1 MPIIY
6 TGQPGSG
13 PPPAS
18 TEWETATVT
27 WTAPSGQVT
36 ILSDW
41 RQGYVL
47 TSGAKGLGMPQYQLY
62 LRESGGIDGDVVT
75 GVRAR
80 PREIFLP
87 LLVYGRDRA
96 DALRKRALL
105 ADAFDPLNVNGGGE
119 GLLTVAETGL
129 EARSIRAYYTEG
141 MEGGEGRDE
150 AGLNWARFGISL
162 HAAEPYWH
170 GEEARRTWSV
180 GSGTETFLPVGPP
193 NYLKVRSAQII
204 EPGVAIDCPGD
215 ARSYPRWTIRGPL
228 NSGAVFRNRTGRT
241 VSWQL
246 NRALQADDTVVVDCH
261 PRRRSITLNGT
272 ENLWPSLSAGSQLWP
287 LAPGRNTVDMVV
299 TGAGDGTSVELTFV
313 PLYKTAYPAAAQP
326 AALRWGAA

>member
-1 MPIIY
+1 MPIIH

-13 PPPAS
+13 PPPSGPAR
-18 TEWETATVT
+18 ETATVI
-27 WTAPSGQVT
+27 WTAASGEQT

-47 TSGAKGLGMPQYQLY
+47 SSGAKGLGMPQYQLY

-80 PREIFLP
+80 AREIFLP
-87 LLVYGRDRA
+87 IVVYGRDRA
-96 DALRKRALL
+96 DALRRRALL
-105 ADAFDPLNVNGGGE
+105 ADAFDPLGVNGGGE
-119 GLLTVAETGL
+119 GVLTVVETGL
-129 EARSIRAYYTEG
+129 EPRRIRAYYTEG

-150 AGLNWARFGISL
+150 AGVTWARFGISL

-170 GEEARRTWSV
+170 GDEVTASWGVPGGEQP
-180 GSGTETFLPVGPP
+180 FLPVGPP
-193 NYLKVRSAQII
+193 HYLKVRTAQII
-204 EPGVAIDCPGD
+204 QPNMVIDCPGD

-228 NSGAVFRNRTGRT
+228 STGALFRNRTGQT

-246 NRALQADDTVVVDCH
+246 NRALQSGDTVVVDCH

-272 ENLWPSLSAGSQLWP
+272 ENLWPSLTPNSQLWP
-287 LAPGRNTVDMVV
+287 LAPGRNVVDMVV
-299 TGAGDGTSVELTFV
+299 NGVADGTSVELAFV
-313 PLYKTAYPAAAQP
+313 PLYKTAYPVTSAATA
-326 AALRWGAA
+326 RRGAA